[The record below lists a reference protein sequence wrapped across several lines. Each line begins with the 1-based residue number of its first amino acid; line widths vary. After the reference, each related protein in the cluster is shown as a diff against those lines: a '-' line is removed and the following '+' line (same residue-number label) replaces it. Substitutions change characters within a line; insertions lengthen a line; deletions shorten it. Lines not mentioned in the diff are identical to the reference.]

1 LIRKDASAIIY
12 PDAPPKPSP
21 AEAESLD
28 VWGFRDTHFDFSENG
43 HIIIRGSRYEL
54 SGKELP
60 RFLPWV
66 REVLVCDVIET
77 RDGKVVRELGTKV
90 VLVKKP
96 EQLDEIDGLVIPG
109 GESGTFLNLLG
120 EAGFE
125 KLKQFVRVKP
135 TFGTCAGAILLANE
149 VENPRQEGLG
159 ALDIRIRRN
168 AYGRQIDSSIR
179 TGKLGDS
186 PLEMVFI
193 RAPKIEH
200 VGPGVEVV
208 ATEGNDPVA
217 VRQGRV
223 MASTFHPELSD
234 DTRVHRAFLDLV
246 RNGH

>member
-1 LIRKDASAIIY
+1 MKIGVLALQGDFDAHRKR
-12 PDAPPKPSP
+12 
-21 AEAESLD
+21 LQ
-28 VWGFRDTHFDFSENG
+28 
-43 HIIIRGSRYEL
+43 
-54 SGKELP
+54 
-60 RFLPWV
+60 
-66 REVLVCDVIET
+66 
-77 RDGKVVRELGTKV
+77 ELGAEV

-120 EAGFE
+120 DAGFE

-193 RAPKIEH
+193 RAPKIER
-200 VGPGVEVV
+200 VGPAVEVV
-208 ATEGNDPVA
+208 ATEGSDPVA